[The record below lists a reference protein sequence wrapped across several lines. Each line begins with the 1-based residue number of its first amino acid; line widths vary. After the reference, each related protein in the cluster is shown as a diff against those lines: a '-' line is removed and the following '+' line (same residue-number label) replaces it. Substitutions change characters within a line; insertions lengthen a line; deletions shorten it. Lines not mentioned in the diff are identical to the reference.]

1 MQEKAPLDPPNDL
14 FPFNFGFM
22 SQFNRTDPR
31 LFCQRWKMTSKLAKI
46 RISQLDGQKR
56 ATLLLPK
63 VAIFFYRD
71 ASNGREHNLPHPSP
85 TIHVDVFSLT
95 GSCRKLKK
103 IVDCG
108 RVDYGLHDFAETL
121 WRMEKRR

>member
-22 SQFNRTDPR
+22 SQLNRTDPR
-31 LFCQRWKMTSKLAKI
+31 LFCQRWKMSSKLAKI

-63 VAIFFYRD
+63 VAIF
-71 ASNGREHNLPHPSP
+71 
-85 TIHVDVFSLT
+85 
-95 GSCRKLKK
+95 
-103 IVDCG
+103 
-108 RVDYGLHDFAETL
+108 L
-121 WRMEKRR
+121 WRRFKW

>member
-14 FPFNFGFM
+14 FHFNFGFM

-63 VAIFFYRD
+63 VAIF
-71 ASNGREHNLPHPSP
+71 
-85 TIHVDVFSLT
+85 
-95 GSCRKLKK
+95 
-103 IVDCG
+103 
-108 RVDYGLHDFAETL
+108 L
-121 WRMEKRR
+121 WRRFKW

>member
-14 FPFNFGFM
+14 FHFNFGFM

-63 VAIFFYRD
+63 VAIFFM
-71 ASNGREHNLPHPSP
+71 
-85 TIHVDVFSLT
+85 
-95 GSCRKLKK
+95 
-103 IVDCG
+103 
-108 RVDYGLHDFAETL
+108 ETL
-121 WRMEKRR
+121 QMVGSTIFPTHPPLYMWMCFL